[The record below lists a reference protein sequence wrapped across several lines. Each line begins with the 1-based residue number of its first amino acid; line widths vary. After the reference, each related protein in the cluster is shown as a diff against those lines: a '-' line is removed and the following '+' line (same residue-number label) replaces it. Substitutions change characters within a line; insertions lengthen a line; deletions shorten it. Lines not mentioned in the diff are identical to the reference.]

1 MQNIFCVHSDLNSE
15 QNHIDA
21 SMYYIY
27 VHLNLLAEASSF
39 RAETSYGIIDPKDAP
54 NIQV

>member
-27 VHLNLLAEASSF
+27 VHLNLLAEAGSF